1 MHPLPHRHQSRLHNP
16 LNSRLTPAFPI
27 YLARSTDHVPD
38 IEMMMERHR
47 VLKHPEGLALLEHLT
62 IQRVAEGFMLY
73 AKLVDA
79 TQMSHHPEYS
89 SWQRAAL
96 PLDEALGA
104 GWREIDRHEAR
115 EMLDD
120 SPA

>member
-1 MHPLPHRHQSRLHNP
+1 MHPLPHRHRSRLHGSHI
-16 LNSRLTPAFPI
+16 SRITAFPV
-27 YLARSTDHVPD
+27 YLARRADHVPD

-47 VLKHPEGLALLEHLT
+47 VLHHPAGLAWIEHLT

-79 TQMSHHPEYS
+79 MQMSHHPEYE
-89 SWQRAAL
+89 SWKREAL
-96 PLDEALGA
+96 PLDEALGT
-104 GWREIDRHEAR
+104 GWSEINRQEAR

-120 SPA
+120 AGA

>member
-1 MHPLPHRHQSRLHNP
+1 MHPLPHRHRSRIHSPSL
-16 LNSRLTPAFPI
+16 SRIALFPI
-27 YLARSTDHVPD
+27 NLARRIDHVPD

-47 VLKHPEGLALLEHLT
+47 VLRHPAGLAMLEHLT
-62 IQRVAEGFMLY
+62 IQRVADGFMLY

-79 TQMSHHPEYS
+79 TQMSHHPEYAD
-89 SWQRAAL
+89 WQRAAL

-104 GWREIDRHEAR
+104 GWTEISRQDAR

-120 SPA
+120 AGL

>member
-1 MHPLPHRHQSRLHNP
+1 MHPIPHRHRSRLHGSSAP
-16 LNSRLTPAFPI
+16 RITAFPI
-27 YLARSTDHVPD
+27 YLARRTDHVPD

-47 VLKHPEGLALLEHLT
+47 MLQHPAGLAWLEHLT

-79 TQMSHHPEYS
+79 TQMGHHPEYS
-89 SWQRAAL
+89 DWLRAAL

-104 GWREIDRHEAR
+104 GWTEISRQDAR

-120 SPA
+120 ARA